1 MADRNVDHDY
11 IIWLYGA
18 TPEERDILDYSI
30 LREGIGNKGQLTLWE
45 VDALTAKYP
54 SQKKFLE
61 DVHQFL
67 MFEPKGIK
75 VVTNDPICRPIIF
88 NDYNIAYLAEAMI
101 KKNPA
106 NLSEASI
113 DEVSKDNNS
122 NYGHDLI
129 EKLIENYRNALTN
142 PGMLKI
148 MVALY
153 KSGITD
159 YHLSFLL
166 NYFEVLANALNYHQ
180 DFIGAGRKD
189 VFEATIKQ
197 YNSFREAYIFYKRAE
212 FDYKTIM
219 NFTNYGDIKTA
230 RVVVDDAATGYK
242 YELTFN
248 DRPPET
254 ISSRNRL
261 LNEKIKDELVFN
273 NKVEDEK
280 EERNWVSIGD
290 AKRKEELTTLT
301 NAMAVLNE
309 KKRESEANII
319 KFEPSKPI
327 IDDELEG
334 EGITK
339 KLVSDHNMFK
349 HEDYL
354 DSYDIGDEKE
364 DKEQSMTR
372 AQADAYIRYLDEKDR
387 GKIAARRNKPNKW

>member
-54 SQKKFLE
+54 TQAKFLA

-67 MFEPKGIK
+67 MFEPRGIK
-75 VVTNDPICRPIIF
+75 VTTNNSMCRSIIF
-88 NDYNIAYLAEAMI
+88 NDYDIAYLAEAMI

-106 NLSEASI
+106 NLKEASI
-113 DEVSKDNNS
+113 DEVSKDNDP
-122 NYGHDLI
+122 NYGHNLI

-153 KSGITD
+153 RSGITD
-159 YHLSFLL
+159 YP
-166 NYFEVLANALNYHQ
+166 LNYHQ

-230 RVVVDDAATGYK
+230 RVLVDDAATGYK

-248 DRPPET
+248 DRPSEI
-254 ISSRNRL
+254 ISSHNRL
-261 LNEKIKDELVFN
+261 LNEKIKDELVFKN
-273 NKVEDEK
+273 QSVATVDN
-280 EERNWVSIGD
+280 S
-290 AKRKEELTTLT
+290 KRKEELSTLT
-301 NAMAVLNE
+301 NAIEVLNE

-339 KLVSDHNMFK
+339 KLVSDHNMFA
-349 HEDYL
+349 HED
-354 DSYDIGDEKE
+354 DINSYDLPDELE
-364 DKEQSMTR
+364 DQKQPLSHDEVNSFLK
-372 AQADAYIRYLDEKDR
+372 YLDER
-387 GKIAARRNKPNKW
+387 GNIAARKNKPKKW